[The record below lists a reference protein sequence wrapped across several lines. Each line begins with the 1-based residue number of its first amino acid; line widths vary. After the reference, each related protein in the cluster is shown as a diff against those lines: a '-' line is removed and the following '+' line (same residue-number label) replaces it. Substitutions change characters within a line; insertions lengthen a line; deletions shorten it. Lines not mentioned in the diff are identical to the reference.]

1 MPVPDSPPLTAPPRP
16 GRRETVRPPAGRT
29 VSAVSPRAAAGLR
42 GVGRDGR
49 TVLVTVLL
57 GLVLWVVSLRVI
69 RVDHLG
75 SYGLLAA
82 LPAVWFAALGLVT
95 FAAVGALAAARPSG
109 AVLACAGVALA
120 LVLYATIPA
129 VADMP
134 QYAYVYKHIG
144 VTRYIE
150 MHHGVDPSIDIYH
163 RWPGFFALAA
173 LFGEVAG
180 QPNPVAFAAWAE
192 PLFAV
197 IDLFLVVALAR
208 AVVGGTRVP
217 WFAGYLFTAANWIG
231 QNYFAPQAIGFTLA
245 LAIHVLVVGQLTG
258 NGATLG
264 SGRRARLL
272 RRLLGRSG
280 AGVDAGVDAEVPPRR
295 DGGWP
300 RPAVL
305 AAVLLLTAAAV
316 VSHQLTPYLI
326 VLTVGALTVLGAVR
340 PRWLVVAMA
349 ALAVAFLVPNLAYIR
364 DHFGLFSGAD
374 AVANATNS
382 GVYIELHKSA
392 GKILYARAGLLLF
405 AGAWLAA
412 AIGALVLRRRGRAG
426 RGVLLCSGAVIGT
439 ALVLF
444 LQTYGGE
451 GRLRVYLFTLPW
463 CVILVAAALLGEG
476 RPGRGRIAVALVTL
490 VSTLGLWMCA
500 FYIPFD
506 ADNMTRGDVDS
517 AAWIYDHG
525 DPRIPVMLGDSDWP
539 GNYGPRYAEFT
550 RTPQPSYTLFEDP
563 VFRGTAL
570 GRSPTVETAGVIATM
585 SRYGPR
591 GYLVFSSSQVAY
603 AHSFGLVPD
612 GAFDRVE
619 RLVRADR
626 HFAVVHTN
634 QDATIY
640 LFTRDV
646 RSPT

>member
-1 MPVPDSPPLTAPPRP
+1 MPAPDSPPLTAPPRP
-16 GRRETVRPPAGRT
+16 SRRA
-29 VSAVSPRAAAGLR
+29 
-42 GVGRDGR
+42 
-49 TVLVTVLL
+49 TVLATVLL

-82 LPAVWFAALGLVT
+82 LPAIWFVALGLVT

-120 LVLYATIPA
+120 VVLYATIPA

-150 MHHGVDPSIDIYH
+150 AHHGVDRSIDIYH

-180 QPNPVAFAAWAE
+180 RPNPVSFAAWAE

-197 IDLFLVVALAR
+197 VDLLLVVALAR

-245 LAIHVLVVGQLTG
+245 LAIHVLVAGQLTG
-258 NGATLG
+258 HGATRG

-280 AGVDAGVDAEVPPRR
+280 SDAGTDAGTDAGVPSRR

-305 AAVLLLTAAAV
+305 AVILLLTAAAV
-316 VSHQLTPYLI
+316 VSHQLTPYLV

-412 AIGALVLRRRGRAG
+412 AVGALVLRRRGRAG
-426 RGVLLCSGAVIGT
+426 RGVLLCSGAVVGT

-476 RPGRGRIAVALVTL
+476 RPGRGRIALALVTL

-591 GYLVFSSSQVAY
+591 GYLVFSRSQVAY
-603 AHSFGLVPD
+603 AHSYGLVPD

-634 QDATIY
+634 PDATIY

>member
-1 MPVPDSPPLTAPPRP
+1 
-16 GRRETVRPPAGRT
+16 
-29 VSAVSPRAAAGLR
+29 R
-42 GVGRDGR
+42 GMEGHGW
-49 TVLVTVLL
+49 TVLAAVLV
-57 GLVLWVVSLRVI
+57 GLVLWVLSLRVI

-75 SYGLLAA
+75 SYGLLAV
-82 LPAVWFAALGLVT
+82 LPAVWFAALALVT
-95 FAAVGALAAARPSG
+95 FAAVGALAAARPAG
-109 AVLACAGVALA
+109 VVLACAGVALA

-150 MHHGVDPSIDIYH
+150 AHHGVDPSIDIYH
-163 RWPGFFALAA
+163 RWPGFFALGA

-180 QPNPVAFAAWAE
+180 QPNPVSFAAWAE

-264 SGRRARLL
+264 SGRRGRLL

-280 AGVDAGVDAEVPPRR
+280 AGADADAGVGGDAGAGAGAGVGGGVGGGGGGGVGVGGGGDVPARR

-300 RPAVL
+300 RSAVL

-340 PRWLVVAMA
+340 PRWLVVAMT
-349 ALAVAFLVPNLAYIR
+349 ALAVAFLVPNLDYIR

-382 GVYIELHKSA
+382 GVYIELRKSA

-412 AIGALVLRRRGRAG
+412 AIGALVLRRR
-426 RGVLLCSGAVIGT
+426 
-439 ALVLF
+439 
-444 LQTYGGE
+444 
-451 GRLRVYLFTLPW
+451 
-463 CVILVAAALLGEG
+463 
-476 RPGRGRIAVALVTL
+476 
-490 VSTLGLWMCA
+490 
-500 FYIPFD
+500 
-506 ADNMTRGDVDS
+506 
-517 AAWIYDHG
+517 
-525 DPRIPVMLGDSDWP
+525 
-539 GNYGPRYAEFT
+539 
-550 RTPQPSYTLFEDP
+550 
-563 VFRGTAL
+563 
-570 GRSPTVETAGVIATM
+570 
-585 SRYGPR
+585 
-591 GYLVFSSSQVAY
+591 
-603 AHSFGLVPD
+603 
-612 GAFDRVE
+612 
-619 RLVRADR
+619 
-626 HFAVVHTN
+626 
-634 QDATIY
+634 
-640 LFTRDV
+640 
-646 RSPT
+646 